1 MGSNL
6 GKFAR
11 AAFTVVEIMMAV
23 AVIAVLTAS
32 IVPGLLR
39 ARKRTRSIDV
49 LSSFEARTR
58 RAQVGR

>member
-6 GKFAR
+6 DKFTR
-11 AAFTVVEIMMAV
+11 AAFTLVEIMMAV

-39 ARKRTRSIDV
+39 PRKRTRSLHV
-49 LSSFEARTR
+49 LSPFEDRTHRARL
-58 RAQVGR
+58 GR

>member
-6 GKFAR
+6 GKFTR
-11 AAFTVVEIMMAV
+11 AVFTLVEIMMAV

-39 ARKRTRSIDV
+39 PRKRIRSIDV
-49 LSSFEARTR
+49 LSSFEGRTR
-58 RAQVGR
+58 RAQVGC

>member
-1 MGSNL
+1 MEWNL
-6 GKFAR
+6 GKFVR
-11 AAFTVVEIMMAV
+11 AAFTVVEMMMAV

-39 ARKRTRSIDV
+39 PRKRTRSIDV
-49 LSSFEARTR
+49 LSAFEGRTR